1 MIFSFIENQQMQ
13 GHKFSCQIGSW
24 QKWFYLGKLVLLGQK
39 VDILEQKWLYLGKLV
54 LFGQIG
60 SVWAKG
66 GCIWAKVI
74 VFEQIGSIWANWL
87 YLGKG

>member
-60 SVWAKG
+60 SVWAKVVLFG
-66 GCIWAKVI
+66 QKVV
-74 VFEQIGSIWANWL
+74 VFGQ
-87 YLGKG
+87 K